1 MLLAVFSD
9 VHGNLP
15 ALERM
20 LADTGPVDGYVC
32 LGDTVNY
39 GPWSNECID
48 LVGSLP
54 NLVSLRGN
62 HEEYFL
68 RGEYGGSN
76 ALAHAFFTVCFTG
89 FDRMESL
96 PGLAVEYHAYGVTFS
111 HTIDDRYV
119 FPDTPVDLDSD
130 RIIGHTHR
138 QFFVRHAPFFLCN
151 TGSVGQNR
159 AFLDVVEYVLVET
172 GTKDVR
178 LRQLSYDCGLV
189 ISEMKARNYPDECIA
204 YYENKPRRR

>member
-20 LADTGPVDGYVC
+20 LADAGAVDGYVC

-39 GPWSNECID
+39 GPWSNECVD
-48 LVGSLP
+48 LVDSLP

-62 HEEYFL
+62 HEDYFL

-76 ALAHAFFTVCFTG
+76 ELARMFFAFCSGT
-89 FDRMESL
+89 FDRLESL
-96 PGLAVEYHAYGVTFS
+96 RRLDVEYRVNDIVFS
-111 HTIDDRYV
+111 HTIGDRYI
-119 FPDTPVDLDSD
+119 FPDTPVELDSD

-138 QFFVRHAPFFLCN
+138 QFLVRRPPFFLCN
-151 TGSVGQNR
+151 SGSVGQNR
-159 AFLDVVEYVLVET
+159 ASIDVIDYLLVET
-172 GTKDVR
+172 GTRDVR
-178 LRQLSYDCGLV
+178 LRQLSYDCRL
-189 ISEMKARNYPDECIA
+189 IINEMKARHYPAECVA